1 MNNKSPES
9 VRVRIAPS
17 PTGNLHVGTARAA
30 LFNELFAKHHGENGT
45 FIIRVEDTDPERSKP
60 EFEENILEGFRWL
73 GMNWQEG
80 PDVGGMYGPY
90 RQSERVAEHQKVV
103 QELLDKQLAYFC
115 EGNHGEEKCNC
126 RQKNLTSGAV
136 RLIVESKE
144 VVFEDLV
151 RGTVKVHTDSFGG
164 DFVVARAVDNPLYHL
179 AVVYDDEAMQI
190 THVIRGEDHLH
201 NTIKH
206 ILIQEALGY
215 KRPIYAHLPLLLD
228 DNRKKLSKRN
238 KETSL
243 LAYRDMGYLPQTMI
257 NYLAL
262 LGWNN
267 GDDREYY
274 THDELAQAFTLER
287 VQKGGAI
294 FSIVKLANMNKH
306 YLSELSDEE
315 LFAWAKAYYDKN
327 EINIQE
333 PERLLQALKTEL
345 GRFASYDVGGT
356 PLHEAMA
363 WHASD
368 WKNDYTHISLT
379 FKQKPDTQTPEIK
392 KSTQTILSELS
403 DIISPILEGE
413 WTAKHLEEF
422 LINWIDSNQKGRG
435 EYLWPLRV
443 ALTGREHSPTPFA
456 VAEAIGKSDVLRRL
470 QDARDSLK

>member
-1 MNNKSPES
+1 MTDKNIES

-17 PTGNLHVGTARAA
+17 PTGNLHVGTARTAI
-30 LFNELFAKHHGENGT
+30 FNELFAKHHGENGS
-45 FIIRVEDTDPERSKP
+45 FIIRVEDTDAARSKP
-60 EFEENILEGFRWL
+60 EFEENILEGLRWL
-73 GMNWQEG
+73 GLNWQEG
-80 PDVGGMYGPY
+80 PDTGGLYGPY

-103 QELLDKQLAYFC
+103 QELLDKKLAYFC
-115 EGNHGEEKCNC
+115 EGNHGENKCDC
-126 RQKNLTSGAV
+126 RQKNLDSGAV

-144 VVFEDLV
+144 VAFEDLV

-190 THVIRGEDHLH
+190 THVIRGEDHIH

-215 KRPIYAHLPLLLD
+215 RRPTYAHLPLLLD
-228 DNRKKLSKRN
+228 DQRKKLSKR
-238 KETSL
+238 KAETSL
-243 LAYRDMGYLPQTMI
+243 LAYRDMGYLPQTML
-257 NYLAL
+257 NYLTL

-274 THDELAQAFTLER
+274 THDELAQAFTIER
-287 VQKGGAI
+287 VQKAGAI

-315 LFAWAKAYYDKN
+315 LFAWAKAFYDKN
-327 EINIQE
+327 GIEIQE

-345 GRFASYDVGGT
+345 GRFASYDIGGT
-356 PLHEAMA
+356 LLHEAMS
-363 WHASD
+363 WHASN
-368 WKNDYTHISLT
+368 WATDYSDVSLT
-379 FKQKPDTQTPEIK
+379 FKKKPDAQTPEIK
-392 KSTQTILSELS
+392 KSTQAILSELS
-403 DIISPILEGE
+403 DIIPAIPEGE

-456 VAEAIGKSDVLRRL
+456 VAEAIGKSNVLRRL